1 MSLLDEK
8 LINVINK
15 SFSSQ
20 IFLNGSVSVV
30 KRPAKLSYAIQINEK
45 NNCFLV
51 PERLLSILS
60 FKDLTNIPGRDY
72 PYPDT
77 NPISEGMAKFCE
89 AFEKVDQ
96 RDFEQFGKEVLLEGL
111 KSSHYSMVFESDP
124 FRLYLPEKHKVF
136 KPNLDQNGLR
146 LTYKFLKSYGR
157 LPFPEENI
165 DKPDTV
171 VLFKEKIE
179 VPVGIMFQIPCA
191 APSEKILVTINA
203 VNKIFFS
210 SPKIFYMDHKH
221 SADFNIQ
228 DPRNWIFNVSVKNV
242 PECIMSKLSNKFLST
257 LASVDKEIFCG
268 KNLKIFS
275 DAFKKKYP
283 VESTVLIIKMNDR
296 KTIRFSVK
304 GLPDTGYKNGMIP
317 FILAT
322 GRLPEIREIL
332 DYDKTNACSLEQS
345 RQ

>member
-1 MSLLDEK
+1 MSLFDEK

-20 IFLNGSVSVV
+20 VFLNGSVSVV
-30 KRPAKLSYAIQINEK
+30 KRPAEISYAIQINEK

-77 NPISEGMAKFCE
+77 NPISEGMAKFCK

-111 KSSHYSMVFESDP
+111 KSNHYSMVFGSDP
-124 FRLYLPEKHKVF
+124 FRLYLLEKHKVF

-146 LTYKFLKSYGR
+146 LTYEFLKSYGR

-171 VLFKEKIE
+171 VLFKEKVE
-179 VPVGIMFQIPCA
+179 VPVGIMFQIPGA
-191 APSEKILVTINA
+191 APSEKILVTINS
-203 VNKIFFS
+203 VNKTFFQAQRY
-210 SPKIFYMDHKH
+210 FTWTT
-221 SADFNIQ
+221 N
-228 DPRNWIFNVSVKNV
+228 
-242 PECIMSKLSNKFLST
+242 
-257 LASVDKEIFCG
+257 
-268 KNLKIFS
+268 
-275 DAFKKKYP
+275 
-283 VESTVLIIKMNDR
+283 TVLTLTFRI
-296 KTIRFSVK
+296 
-304 GLPDTGYKNGMIP
+304 LETGFLTFP
-317 FILAT
+317 
-322 GRLPEIREIL
+322 
-332 DYDKTNACSLEQS
+332 
-345 RQ
+345 